1 MLSHCGPVLRNCELN
16 WKCLKTFNHNS
27 VKRLLNVTRKDK
39 VGNETI
45 TVTKAKYTVKYA
57 NDLVCA
63 MYGEQEKY

>member
-1 MLSHCGPVLRNCELN
+1 MLSHCGPVLQIKLEMFKN
-16 WKCLKTFNHNS
+16 FQHNS